1 MLINIEDRLKLSPPG
16 FEAAL
21 KECFQLLPFKIQ
33 KPVRVTVQASP
44 GKGWP
49 RRKLSLGFGDAWLI
63 TLYAAHIDADVQR
76 SRLYYWLFITLNEL
90 AHAHFMEQTPGSR
103 GSDDECKKMAQDTIL
118 QYRADWY
125 SRS

>member
-44 GKGWP
+44 GQGWP

-76 SRLYYWLFITLNEL
+76 SRLYYWLLITLDEL
-90 AHAHFMEQTPGSR
+90 AHLGAVTTSVKRWHRIQS
-103 GSDDECKKMAQDTIL
+103 
-118 QYRADWY
+118 Y
-125 SRS
+125 STERTGTAAVS